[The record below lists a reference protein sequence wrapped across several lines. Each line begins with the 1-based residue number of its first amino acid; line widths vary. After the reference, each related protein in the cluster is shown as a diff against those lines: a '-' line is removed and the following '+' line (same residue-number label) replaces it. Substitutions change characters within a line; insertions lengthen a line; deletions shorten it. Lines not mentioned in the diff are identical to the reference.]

1 MFTVEI
7 KKDWN
12 SEWELWG
19 TYPTRDEANQKAQI
33 ALEDNA
39 DVFVD
44 EVK

>member
-7 KKDWN
+7 KKDWS

-19 TYPTRDEANQKAQI
+19 TYPTRDEANEKAQI